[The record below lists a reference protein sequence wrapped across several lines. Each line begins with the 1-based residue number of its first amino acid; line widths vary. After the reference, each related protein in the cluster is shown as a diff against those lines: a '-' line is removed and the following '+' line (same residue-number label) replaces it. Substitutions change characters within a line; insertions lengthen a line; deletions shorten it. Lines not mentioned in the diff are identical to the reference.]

1 MKKLNIFFAFC
12 LALCLTACEYD
23 NYDGPE
29 CRFTGHVTYRGKPYV
44 FDGNKGV
51 LKAVQKGFGKNDGG
65 TSIRI
70 NEDGTFA
77 QLLFAGDYYL
87 TLDNR
92 QYPFQFADFNSLGA
106 GIGYDTIPIHLTG
119 NTERDFEV
127 IPYYLIDSVGFDPLD
142 EESTELKVTVRI
154 RRNPDECL
162 PETLPMVTRVFT
174 YVGINQHVNSATT
187 LSKASRPLKVSDE
200 VTVSMRVD
208 LSKYR
213 DATYYVNNY
222 RDYLYFRVA
231 VELDAT
237 YVASGYYL
245 LSDLYRV
252 DNVPYVTK

>member
-1 MKKLNIFFAFC
+1 MKMLNIFFAFC

-29 CRFTGHVTYRGKPYV
+29 CRFTGHVTYQGKPYV

-106 GIGYDTIPIHLTG
+106 GIGYDTIP
-119 NTERDFEV
+119 
-127 IPYYLIDSVGFDPLD
+127 DSVGFDPLD

-154 RRNPDECL
+154 RRNPDERL

-187 LSKASRPLKVSDE
+187 LTKASRPLKVSDE

-252 DNVPYVTK
+252 DNVPYVTQ